1 MAGAVRR
8 DDGRASRTHRRWA
21 AKRPLVRPV
30 LRSMSEDQHE
40 SLRELMR
47 RVDEVRG
54 LSGSS
59 EGRVAVDPG
68 DADVLRATIGELVEE
83 LELSHRRLIE
93 TNVQLVSLREVASSM
108 VNTMDAAETTRTVT
122 RYLARAFGFE
132 EVFLLLLDREK
143 ERLEG
148 TWMHGGH
155 DHGVA
160 IDLPVLGDQGA
171 ITRALW
177 LNRTVAHHAAQRHPV
192 AVLPDGHPLQ
202 EILADLADV
211 VSVPLQR
218 SHTLLP
224 GGQTH
229 ELCGARCIVGDA
241 TVLVPPPGPAA
252 ETWVADREQRQRHC
266 LNCDFMPLLGVLGV
280 ARSGHGRRES
290 PAGPFQASDI
300 TMLESI
306 ALSIAPM
313 IENASLTQELRRSER
328 FREHVLDSMAGALV
342 AVDLRG
348 AVLTFNRAAADLL
361 GFREEEVLGHPFGE
375 LVGEDGEAAL
385 HATLEHG
392 NEALREEV
400 MLRARD
406 GSPVPVSLTTS
417 LLRNEKRAVY
427 GAIATFMDL
436 TPLKRAEEHARQ
448 LDRLATLGRFTS
460 SVAHEIRNPLTGIAS
475 GVQYLAGG
483 IPPADPQR
491 ENLEFILKEI
501 RRLDRIVQ
509 DLFDITHPRR
519 LQLLARPIEEAVQ
532 SAVQCLEALCGARGV
547 TVTMELAPRTPPVP
561 HDHDQIE
568 QVLINLLKNAVEA
581 SPPGTTVRVRVAP
594 VPAPEAR
601 RGRGTA
607 RSGFAPDSPGVQ
619 IQVEDEGCGIAPGAR
634 ETLFEPFVT
643 TKPEGTGLGLYI
655 SHDIVKR
662 HGGRLA
668 VSSEPGRGTTFT
680 VELPLEN
687 HGGTS

>member
-1 MAGAVRR
+1 
-8 DDGRASRTHRRWA
+8 
-21 AKRPLVRPV
+21 
-30 LRSMSEDQHE
+30 MSEDQRE

-54 LSGSS
+54 LSGHT
-59 EGRVAVDPG
+59 EGRTAVDPG
-68 DADVLRATIGELVEE
+68 DADALRATIGELVEE

-108 VNTMDAAETTRTVT
+108 VNTVDAAGTTHTVT

-132 EVFLLLLDREK
+132 EVFLLLLDQEK

-148 TWMHGGH
+148 TWMHGSH
-155 DHGVA
+155 DPGVA
-160 IDLPVLGDQGA
+160 LELPVLGEHGA

-177 LNRTVAHHAAQRHPV
+177 LNRTIALHTAQRHP
-192 AVLPDGHPLQ
+192 AALLPEGHPLQ
-202 EILADLADV
+202 ETIAGLGAV

-218 SHTLLP
+218 SHTRLP
-224 GGQTH
+224 GGETH
-229 ELCGARCIVGDA
+229 ERCDARCIVGDA
-241 TVLVPPPGPAA
+241 TVLIPPPGPAA
-252 ETWVADREQRQRHC
+252 GAWAADREQRQRHC
-266 LNCDFMPLLGVLGV
+266 LNCDSLPMLGVLGV
-280 ARSGHGRRES
+280 ARSGHGGREG
-290 PAGPFQASDI
+290 PAGPFTASEI
-300 TMLESI
+300 TMIESI

-313 IENASLTQELRRSER
+313 VENASLTQELRRSER

-361 GFREEEVLGHPFGE
+361 GFREEEVLGQPFGA

-385 HATLEHG
+385 RATLEHG
-392 NEALREEV
+392 NESLREEV
-400 MLRARD
+400 MFSARD
-406 GSPVPVSLTTS
+406 GAPVPVSLTTS
-417 LLRNEKRAVY
+417 LLRNEKRCVY

-436 TPLKRAEEHARQ
+436 TPLKRAEERARQ
-448 LDRLATLGRFTS
+448 LDRLAALGRFTS
-460 SVAHEIRNPLTGIAS
+460 SVAHEIRNPLTGIAA
-475 GVQYLAGG
+475 GVQYLSRG

-519 LQLLARPIEEAVQ
+519 LQLLARPIDETVQ
-532 SAVQCLEALCGARGV
+532 RAVQCLEALCGTRGV
-547 TVTMELAPRTPPVP
+547 TVTLELAPRTPPVP
-561 HDHDQIE
+561 HDPDQIE

-581 SPPGTTVRVRVAP
+581 SPPGTTVRVQVAP
-594 VPAPEAR
+594 VPAPEAQR
-601 RGRGTA
+601 ARAAA
-607 RSGFAPDSPGVQ
+607 RSGPAPGPPGVR
-619 IQVEDEGCGIAPGAR
+619 IDVEDEGCGIAPEAR
-634 ETLFEPFVT
+634 QTLFEPFVT
-643 TKPEGTGLGLYI
+643 TKPQGTGLGLYI